1 MDNKNNK
8 AKIIKTYYTPEGT
21 LYQDSIVSIETVST
35 LSKKSKVKDNTGKIY
50 FVESKDLVKL

>member
-50 FVESKDLVKL
+50 FVESKHLVKL